1 MKTWLWL
8 LGGLFVANASAAGMG
23 EDAAR
28 LLLNRTG
35 FAPVPVSQ
43 VKAFAVLRR
52 EQAVEKLLDQTTT
65 LALTPPPVWVND
77 YTPPSAINKLNE
89 EGRKAFYM
97 ERGNRQQELKQWWL
111 REMVATPTP
120 LTERMTLFWH
130 SHFATSV
137 QKVGEPQLMYRQ
149 NSLLRQYALGNYREM
164 LHAVARDPAMLI
176 WLDGVSNRKGA
187 PNENFAREVM
197 ELFVLGEGRY
207 TQQDVKEAARAF
219 TGWSRNGQTGEFVF
233 NAAQHDAGIKTVLGK
248 SGNFDGDDVIDIL
261 LDQPAAAEHIV
272 GQLWEEFIS
281 PVPDPVEVKHLSE
294 IFRENQYAIKP
305 LLRALFSLN
314 AFYDKSNR
322 ATLVKSPIELI
333 VGTLRQFDVHPSA
346 WQPLVYE
353 AEGMGESLF
362 APPNVKGWPTGEQW
376 INGTT
381 LLRRK
386 AFLERIM
393 NAQEPPYNIN
403 AQGMDAMHFNVSQWK
418 AQLRQRPEKPIS
430 SPEAELL
437 LPLPPQPLSGLA
449 LVRQLVLDPAYQ
461 LK

>member
-1 MKTWLWL
+1 MKSWVWVLPS
-8 LGGLFVANASAAGMG
+8 LFAAHAGAAGMG

-35 FAPVPVSQ
+35 FAPAPVSQ
-43 VKAFAVLRR
+43 VKVFAVLRR
-52 EQAVEKLLDQTTT
+52 DQGVEKLLDQSA
-65 LALTPPPVWVND
+65 ALPVTPPPAWVNE
-77 YTPPSAINKLNE
+77 YTPPSEINKLSE

-97 ERGNRQQELKQWWL
+97 ERGVHQQELKQWWL
-111 REMVATPTP
+111 REMVVTPTP

-130 SHFATSV
+130 SHFATSM

-149 NSLLRQYALGNYREM
+149 NLLLREYALGNYRDM
-164 LHAVARDPAMLI
+164 LHAIARDPAMLM
-176 WLDGVSNRKGA
+176 WLDGVANRKGA

-197 ELFVLGEGRY
+197 ELFVLGEGHY
-207 TQQDVKEAARAF
+207 TQQDVTEAARAF
-219 TGWSRNGQTGEFVF
+219 TGWSRNWQTGEFVF
-233 NAAQHDAGIKTVLGK
+233 NPAQHDAGSKTILGQ
-248 SGNFDGDDVIDIL
+248 SGNFDGDAAIDIL
-261 LDQPAAAEHIV
+261 LDQPVAAEHIA
-272 GQLWEEFIS
+272 GELCEEFIS
-281 PVPDPVEVKHLSE
+281 PHPDPVAVQHLAE
-294 IFRENQYAIKP
+294 IFRDNHYAIKP

-322 ATLVKSPIELI
+322 AQLVKSPIELI

-353 AEGMGESLF
+353 ADGMGESLF

-393 NAQEPPYNIN
+393 NAQETPYNPN
-403 AQGMDAMHFNVSQWK
+403 AQGMDAMHFNVSQWQ
-418 AQLRQRPEKPIS
+418 AQLKQRAEKPLS
-430 SPEAELL
+430 SPEADSL
-437 LPLPPQPLSGLA
+437 LPISPQPLTGLA
-449 LVRQLVLDPAYQ
+449 LMRQLVLDPAYQ